1 MRNSKM
7 QNIANKQSDIH
18 LLFLFILIII
28 NFVIKYNMDAHLN
41 IDTIKE
47 NRNFKGITQEDT
59 KELIDTLYAFSVL
72 SYEAYTKKNTQYG
85 EF

>member
-1 MRNSKM
+1 M

-47 NRNFKGITQEDT
+47 NRNFKGITQQDI
-59 KELIDTLYAFSVL
+59 LVWIPLM
-72 SYEAYTKKNTQYG
+72 
-85 EF
+85 